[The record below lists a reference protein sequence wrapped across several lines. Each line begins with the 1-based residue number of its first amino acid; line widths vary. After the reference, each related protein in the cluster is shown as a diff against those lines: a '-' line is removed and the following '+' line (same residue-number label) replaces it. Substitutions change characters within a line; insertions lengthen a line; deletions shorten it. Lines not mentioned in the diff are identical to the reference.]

1 MFRTVLALV
10 LALAAAP
17 AAWAQNSYRIQP
29 GDVLQLEVL
38 EDPTLNRS
46 LLVLPDGSVN
56 VPLAGTV
63 KASGQTVDS
72 VRAQIGESLASN
84 FATKPTIFLSVGQL
98 AQANVNATTPG
109 AIVNPINVYAM
120 GEVAKP
126 GIVPVESGTTLLQF
140 LATSGGLTKF
150 AAGKRIQLRRVDKK
164 TGLESVYN
172 FNYKAIQ
179 AGGSAP
185 NIVLKAGDVLV
196 VPERKLFE

>member
-1 MFRTVLALV
+1 MLRTLLALAI
-10 LALAAAP
+10 ALAAAP
-17 AAWAQNSYRIQP
+17 AAWAQSSYRVQP
-29 GDVLQLEVL
+29 GDVLQMEVL

-56 VPLAGTV
+56 VPLAGSV

-98 AQANVNATTPG
+98 AQAATATTPG

-140 LATSGGLTKF
+140 LASSGGLTKF